1 MRSCRRRRCRARWRR
16 SSAGWCQRLTS
27 QPRRARW
34 SASPTTAR
42 LSRRSS
48 PSSPRRA
55 ATRPSLLPLPPSH
68 TRSETR
74 SQQGPVDPLLP
85 LLRGRDRGNCARG
98 GSTEL
103 FGCGA
108 AQAGEDSLRHPR
120 RRQGVGV
127 SGERLR
133 GDAELCRGGMVAE
146 TTGGLWGG
154 HGGATAHVI
163 RSDPIGAESLLAF
176 CGECCAGSHRW
187 PL

>member
-1 MRSCRRRRCRARWRR
+1 MQGKVAEEQCWVV
-16 SSAGWCQRLTS
+16 SA
-27 QPRRARW
+27 ADV
-34 SASPTTAR
+34 SAEEGAVVGVAYDGETFPPQ
-42 LSRRSS
+42 LSFYTEASGDAS
-48 PSSPRRA
+48 VPP
-55 ATRPSLLPLPPSH
+55 PLPPSH

-74 SQQGPVDPLLP
+74 SQRGPVVDPLP
-85 LLRGRDRGNCARG
+85 SLLRGRDRGNCARG

-108 AQAGEDSLRHPR
+108 AQASEDSLRHPR

-146 TTGGLWGG
+146 TTGGLRRG

-163 RSDPIGAESLLAF
+163 DVIPIGPASLLGWQRRVLCRLAD
-176 CGECCAGSHRW
+176 GITNM

>member
-1 MRSCRRRRCRARWRR
+1 MQGKVAEEQCWVV
-16 SSAGWCQRLTS
+16 SA
-27 QPRRARW
+27 ADV
-34 SASPTTAR
+34 SAEEGAVVGVAYDGETFPPQ
-42 LSRRSS
+42 LSFFTEASADAS
-48 PSSPRRA
+48 VPP
-55 ATRPSLLPLPPSH
+55 PLPPSH

-108 AQAGEDSLRHPR
+108 AQASEDSLRHPR

-146 TTGGLWGG
+146 TTGGLRRG

-163 RSDPIGAESLLAF
+163 DVIPIGPASLLGWQRRVLCRLAD
-176 CGECCAGSHRW
+176 GITNM